1 LEAVFRQIPVAFGRI
16 RPEIIGKNPDNSR
29 PEYYFHVPGI
39 SRLFLQD
46 PVTFPHLFWE
56 IRWQE

>member
-1 LEAVFRQIPVAFGRI
+1 VAFGRI

-46 PVTFPHLFWE
+46 PVTFPHLSWE